1 VTHRCRG
8 AIFLK
13 LLLLFVVV
21 PLVELVLLIWLA
33 HVTSVMFT
41 IALVIISGFVGAS
54 MAKHQGM
61 VVWLQAQKELQMGRF
76 PADSLI
82 DGLIILIGGALLIT
96 PGVLTD
102 LVGFSTLFPPLRAIY
117 RQSLKSGFKGKIHV
131 MTPGVGGFGG
141 FSQQSPGEPPKRE
154 EPSIQQEPSH
164 RNEENTSPFNDD
176 SPYNR

>member
-1 VTHRCRG
+1 MTHRCRG

-21 PLVELVLLIWLA
+21 PLIELVLLIWLA

-117 RQSLKSGFKGKIHV
+117 RTTLKASFKGKFHV

-141 FSQQSPGEPPKRE
+141 FSQQSPG